1 MNRLDDMYGDFPTIE
16 EIKRDYAELM
26 EVAKNV
32 RTIEQAIEVEKKEK
46 VTIEINGLLI
56 DEYVNG
62 MKLYDG
68 TRTKDRGT
76 NENIEWIRYEAYG
89 CLAYVYDRFDGKPM
103 FDVWCNY
110 GEYEFITDITIDEL
124 TEENYAK
131 WVKVAKEMWSK

>member
-1 MNRLDDMYGDFPTIE
+1 MNRTDDMYEDFPTIE

-26 EVAKNV
+26 KIARNV
-32 RTIEQAIEVEKKEK
+32 RTIEQAIETEKKEK

-62 MKLYDG
+62 MKHSDG
-68 TRTKDRGT
+68 TISDYKGT
-76 NENIEWIRYEAYG
+76 NEEIEWIRYESYG

-103 FDVWCNY
+103 FDVWCNA
-110 GEYEFITDITIDEL
+110 GECEFITDITIDEL

-131 WVKVAKEMWSK
+131 WVQTEKERIKQ